1 MNLSNPLGAAPI
13 GGLSSAK
20 PAAPKRFLPRFSE
33 HPDARLPTWSRATG
47 KGTASA
53 VPKTRIHDWG
63 FSPPGQLKCDQA
75 RGK

>member
-33 HPDARLPTWSRATG
+33 HPDARLPYLVAYDREGHGFSRAEN
-47 KGTASA
+47 
-53 VPKTRIHDWG
+53 PH
-63 FSPPGQLKCDQA
+63 P
-75 RGK
+75 